1 MTGEELTLARAAA
14 IAAGIFVGS
23 FAATVG
29 VLALADLAVRAV
41 RREWAR
47 IGSG

>member
-1 MTGEELTLARAAA
+1 MTGEELTMTRAAA
-14 IAAGIFVGS
+14 YAAGIFVAS
-23 FAATVG
+23 FAGCVG
-29 VLALADLAVRAV
+29 VLFAADCLVRAV

>member
-1 MTGEELTLARAAA
+1 MTRAAA
-14 IAAGIFVGS
+14 YAAGIFVGS

-29 VLALADLAVRAV
+29 CLALADLAVRAV